1 MNLSFIRSKYHLYNH
16 DLYYF
21 PIFSDVII
29 NFLELSLY
37 NLFTFSITN

>member
-16 DLYYF
+16 DLYF